1 MRINRVPLLCA
12 VFLTVV
18 FIHAI
23 HAQSVGKIYS
33 KTTADSLFGNVLN
46 SAAINS
52 NTLQSLTSN
61 TSNYI
66 MFNIIQGNLV
76 VLNNNRN
83 VLYPG
88 AMTISSST
96 VFRYCSVSVLLDLLR
111 EGGNASTYI
120 EVRQN
125 VLTITNGSFT
135 LEEMGYCPPI
145 CP

>member
-1 MRINRVPLLCA
+1 MKMKKALLSC
-12 VFLTVV
+12 TVLFALV
-18 FIHAI
+18 LAQTVL
-23 HAQSVGKIYS
+23 AQSVGKIYS
-33 KTTADSLFGNVLN
+33 KTTADSLFGNVIN
-46 SAAINS
+46 SVEINS
-52 NTLQSLTSN
+52 NKLQSLTSN

-66 MFNIIQGNLV
+66 MFNIVQGNLV

-96 VFRYCSVSVLLDLLR
+96 VFKFCSVSVLLDLMR

-120 EVRQN
+120 EIRQN
-125 VLTITNGSFT
+125 VLTVTNGDFT
-135 LEEMGYCPPI
+135 LEEMENCPPF